1 MNWTNYTDVMHQ
13 FQEVGLVV
21 DAIEPGGMRRVRV
34 EGDREKR
41 GWYSVHELT
50 LDSGDVVLVGSFGIW
65 HGNENNARK
74 IELKNTK
81 LTSEQTS
88 ALKARIAEDR
98 KNADLRRKAEASR
111 AALRAQQMWEKLDKT
126 GESDYLKRKL
136 VQSHGVRYSPTG
148 SMAIPM
154 LDVSGRIHGLQII
167 RPKKRDGRDKEFWP
181 AGLIKQGHFFQIG
194 PQPTSVVLIA
204 EGYAT
209 AASLYEASGW
219 PVIVA
224 FDAGNIPHVAAAI
237 AKKYRG
243 IRILICADDDKAQK
257 CMHCKEK
264 VWLADGDTCPHCGE
278 KHGKTNAGVSTAN
291 AAALAVNGN
300 WLAPSFK
307 CDTKTA
313 WLNEGRKYS
322 DFNDLHVEEGLHEVR
337 QQIETKIRQLDW
349 TNKIL
354 NSVKGRSRV
363 GDDDDTDENKDVVT
377 SAIELAERFYI
388 VYPMSETAFDTH
400 EHQMVPLSTVRNLC
414 VSRQVY
420 RSWMDSTMKK
430 IVRISEVGF
439 DPSGKNEKL
448 KCNLWGGWPTQPKE
462 GDCSTLLELLRYLC
476 SKETNS
482 EEVYEWI
489 IRWLAYPIQYPGA
502 KMKSALVMHGTQGTG
517 KSMFFEAVAKIY
529 GEYARIIDQA
539 AIEDKFN
546 DWSSKK
552 LFLIADEVVAR
563 AELFHIKNKLKGL
576 ITGDTLRI
584 NPKNM
589 SSYEEANLIN
599 MVFLSN
605 EILPTVLERDDRRHL
620 VVWTPD
626 KMDPAFYETVRIE
639 MENGGIEALHH
650 HLLQVPLGDF
660 KPWTLPPMTQSK
672 ADLIEVSMGSAEKF
686 VMEWLK
692 GSLRLP
698 ICACSTEDLYEAFRH
713 WCTKNGSKS
722 PTLGM
727 FVAEAVKRSKGTKA
741 RKRYHHGKSGAI
753 RHGTVLLPGGIV
765 EPPDINALSEGVTN
779 FAEALR
785 ILKREDRY
793 GHLDEAE
800 S

>member
-1 MNWTNYTDVMHQ
+1 MHQ
-13 FQEVGLVV
+13 FQAVGLVV

-34 EGDREKR
+34 EDDREKR

-50 LDSGDVVLVGSFGIW
+50 LDSGDMVLVGSFGIW

-81 LTSEQTS
+81 LTSEQIS
-88 ALKARIAEDR
+88 ALKVRIAEDR
-98 KNADLRRKAEASR
+98 KNADLRRKADASR
-111 AALRAQQMWEKLDKT
+111 AALRAQKMWEKLNKS
-126 GESDYLKRKL
+126 GESEYLKRKL
-136 VQSHGVRYSPTG
+136 VQGHGVRYSPTG

-154 LDVSGRIHGLQII
+154 LDATGRIHGLQII

-181 AGLIKQGHFFQIG
+181 EGLIKQGHFFHIG
-194 PQPTSVVLIA
+194 PQPTSVMLVA
-204 EGYAT
+204 EGYST
-209 AASLYEASGW
+209 SASLFEASGW

-224 FDAGNIPHVAAAI
+224 FDAGNIPHVVASI
-237 AKKYRG
+237 AKKYKG

-257 CMHCKEK
+257 CLHCKEK
-264 VWLADGDTCPHCGE
+264 VWLADGDTCSHCGE
-278 KHGKTNAGVSTAN
+278 KHGKTNAGVSCAN

-300 WLAPSFK
+300 WLAPIFSA
-307 CDTKTA
+307 DTREL
-313 WLNEGRKYS
+313 WLSHGRKHS

-349 TNKIL
+349 TSKIL
-354 NSVKGRSRV
+354 NSVKGKS
-363 GDDDDTDENKDVVT
+363 GAWDGESADENTDVIT
-377 SAIELAERFYI
+377 SALELAERFFI
-388 VYPMSETAFDTH
+388 VYPMSETAFDAK

-430 IVRISEVGF
+430 IVLISEVGF
-439 DPSGKNEKL
+439 DPSEKNEKL

-476 SKETNS
+476 SKEKNS
-482 EEVYEWI
+482 DEVYDWI
-489 IRWLAYPIQYPGA
+489 IKWLAYPIQYPGA

-517 KSMFFEAVAKIY
+517 KSMFFEACSSIY

-639 MENGGIEALHH
+639 MEHGGIEALHH
-650 HLLQVPLGDF
+650 YLLQVPLGDF

-672 ADLIEVSMGSAEKF
+672 ADLIEVSMGSSEKF

-692 GSLRLP
+692 GSMRLP
-698 ICACSTEDLYEAFRH
+698 ICACTTEDLYEAFRH
-713 WCTKNGSKS
+713 WCVKNGSKS

-741 RKRYHHGKSGAI
+741 RKRYHYGKSSATRQGA
-753 RHGTVLLPGGIV
+753 VLLPGGV
-765 EPPDINALSEGVTN
+765 TEPADINALSDDITS

-785 ILKREDRY
+785 ILKREDRHS
-793 GHLDEAE
+793 HLDGDET
-800 S
+800 